1 MKVVSLKKPVNQN
14 CVERLERMLADAKDG
29 TLQDI
34 AACGVL
40 VDGSVMTAIS
50 TTEEAVLRLAAAS
63 RLLHRLNMNMD
74 SNMRE
79 RE

>member
-1 MKVVSLKKPVNQN
+1 MKVVQIEKPVNQS
-14 CVERLERMLADAKDG
+14 CVERLEQMLADAKDG

-63 RLLHRLNMNMD
+63 RLLHRLHVNMD
-74 SNMRE
+74 SNMKE
-79 RE
+79 GK

>member
-1 MKVVSLKKPVNQN
+1 MKVVQIKKPVNQS
-14 CVERLERMLADAKDG
+14 CVERLEQMLANAKDG

-50 TTEEAVLRLAAAS
+50 TTEDAVLRLAAAS